1 MQLSSS
7 SISRIFQLP
16 YTETLSPLNINSLP
30 PLPSPLQLHLLV
42 PGIYQCTFWL
52 SKFDYPVVV
61 QSLSHI
67 QLFAIPRM
75 AALQASMSFTMSQSL
90 LKLMSWWMASLTQWK
105 WVWASWRSWWWTG
118 KPGTL
123 QSMGLQRIRHD
134 WATELN
140 WAERIHW
147 VGDAIQPSHPLSFP
161 SLSAFNISQ
170 HQGLFQWVDSSH
182 QVAKLLELQLQHQS
196 FQWMF
201 RVDCL

>member
-161 SLSAFNISQ
+161 SPSAFNISK